1 MRIEK
6 RNSCWEGH
14 VTPAKP
20 ELWRLRQEGSQELE
34 SSLGCSER
42 PCQER
47 KGKEGRKRGR
57 KREEKQMTQNRN
69 LAFTLPHPPM
79 FNCFSFFVC
88 LFFRIR
94 V

>member
-69 LAFTLPHPPM
+69 LAFTLPLPM